1 MATYEDMKSEQT
13 IKILETD
20 WIREDDGSIVGPPMF
35 NGMLTFCKITKAITK
50 AEEKDPETSALCYQ
64 ADHETLASNY
74 MLAFISDKGSQLLYD
89 ASDLVRICDLEEAD
103 ISILNKWLMDLG
115 LPTSGLPVTATKVDV
130 ETNDGTKPAIV
141 FANIYEFMVQEE
153 DNQRADAEYEFRKV
167 HPDATDEEVAVYVGK
182 YITSAQEML
191 RRYPDMKDNCDNHM
205 FIRSA
210 LAKLAGLIQK
220 RYNQIHFDDR
230 ADWMAQQIAAIRYF
244 NDKGEIVPLSITA
257 LENFLN
263 RIKDNIRIQ

>member
-1 MATYEDMKSEQT
+1 MATYEDTKSEQT

-20 WIREDDGSIVGPPMF
+20 WIREDDSSIVGPPMF
-35 NGMLTFCKITKAITK
+35 NGMLTFCKITKA
-50 AEEKDPETSALCYQ
+50 EEKIPDVGALCYQ
-64 ADHETLASNY
+64 ADHKTLASNY

-89 ASDLVRICDLEEAD
+89 ATDLVRICDLDETD
-103 ISILNKWLMDLG
+103 IPTLNKWMMDLG

-130 ETNDGTKPAIV
+130 ATSDGTKSAIV
-141 FANIYEFMVQEE
+141 FANLYEFMVQEE
-153 DNQRADAEYEFRKV
+153 DVQRAEAEAKFRKA
-167 HPDATDEEVAVYVGK
+167 HPDATDEEVAAYVAK
-182 YITSAQEML
+182 YVTSAQEMA
-191 RRYPDMKDNCDNHM
+191 RRYPDMKDNCDSHM

-257 LENFLN
+257 LENFLS

>member
-35 NGMLTFCKITKAITK
+35 DGMLTFCKITKA
-50 AEEKDPETSALCYQ
+50 EEKIPDIEALCYQ
-64 ADHETLASNY
+64 ADHKTLASNY

-89 ASDLVRICDLEEAD
+89 ASDLVRICDLDETD
-103 ISILNKWLMDLG
+103 IQTLNKWMMDLG

-130 ETNDGTKPAIV
+130 ETSTGTKSAIV
-141 FANIYEFMVQEE
+141 FANLYEFMVQEE
-153 DNQRADAEYEFRKV
+153 NVQRADAEAEFRKT
-167 HPDATDEEVAVYVGK
+167 HPDATDEEVVHYATNYV
-182 YITSAQEML
+182 TSAQEMAH
-191 RRYPDMKDNCDNHM
+191 RYPDMKDNCNSHM

-257 LENFLN
+257 LENFLS
-263 RIKDNIRIQ
+263 RIKDDIRIQ

>member
-35 NGMLTFCKITKAITK
+35 NGMLTFCKITKA
-50 AEEKDPETSALCYQ
+50 EEKVPDVGALCYQ
-64 ADHETLASNY
+64 ADHKTLASNY
-74 MLAFISDKGSQLLYD
+74 MLAFISNKGSQLLYD
-89 ASDLVRICDLEEAD
+89 ATDLVRICDLSVTD
-103 ISILNKWLMDLG
+103 IPTLNKWMMDLG
-115 LPTSGLPVTATKVDV
+115 IPTSGLPVTATKVDV
-130 ETNDGTKPAIV
+130 ETSDGTKSAIV
-141 FANIYEFMVQEE
+141 FANLYEFMVQEE
-153 DNQRADAEYEFRKV
+153 DVQRADAEAAFRKTR
-167 HPDATDEEVAVYVGK
+167 PDATDEEVANYVK
-182 YITSAQEML
+182 NYVTSAQEMA
-191 RRYPDMKDNCDNHM
+191 RRYPDMKDNCGSHM

-220 RYNQIHFDDR
+220 RYNQIHFDDE
-230 ADWMAQQIAAIRYF
+230 ADWMAQRIAAIRYF

-257 LENFLN
+257 LENFLS